1 MSDSKTDGPNDAGQF
16 CTSGHVERQKVALAS
31 PPMTVSSI
39 LEAAEVRLARSAKVF
54 SYSSEHEPAITVA
67 PGQTVIVETTSA
79 FGEFPLGPGDDLS
92 GLDIARCDPLTG
104 PIAVDGAEP
113 GDVLEVHIDAI
124 ELEGLGAQGVLPG
137 IGILEWPR
145 LPLEFLAVEDGEI
158 LFPGGLRL
166 AARPNLGCLGV
177 APSGAAVPSVLPG
190 DHGGNMDT
198 RFVCA
203 GSVVEFPV
211 FVPGA
216 LLFLGDC
223 HQLQGD
229 GELCGVAPETD
240 AVVTLRCTIRRDG
253 APLQRPR
260 IITPDRV
267 MFLASAETLEAAGAL
282 ATRDLVGAVVEAT
295 GLSEDLAYLLVTM
308 KADLE
313 VCQVVNG
320 LRTVRVCIDRDFY
333 EGLRG
338 ARAAPS

>member
-1 MSDSKTDGPNDAGQF
+1 
-16 CTSGHVERQKVALAS
+16 
-31 PPMTVSSI
+31 
-39 LEAAEVRLARSAKVF
+39 
-54 SYSSEHEPAITVA
+54 
-67 PGQTVIVETTSA
+67 
-79 FGEFPLGPGDDLS
+79 
-92 GLDIARCDPLTG
+92 
-104 PIAVDGAEP
+104 
-113 GDVLEVHIDAI
+113 
-124 ELEGLGAQGVLPG
+124 
-137 IGILEWPR
+137 
-145 LPLEFLAVEDGEI
+145 
-158 LFPGGLRL
+158 
-166 AARPNLGCLGV
+166 
-177 APSGAAVPSVLPG
+177 
-190 DHGGNMDT
+190 MDT

-260 IITPDRV
+260 IITRDRV
-267 MFLASAETLEAAGAL
+267 MFLGSAETLEAAGAL